1 MAKKSNVGE
10 DIKNIVQDALDS
22 TDFKQLNKNITETV
36 NRALEEARKSTDQWQ
51 KQGKTRVSRKKKA
64 DLDQMAYTDYETVE
78 IDEAAKSSYYDRQQR
93 ELARSKN
100 KKQNLIARS
109 PAGRVSGML
118 MLVFGN
124 IGLGITAILF
134 LGAFI
139 FAEFTNSFAGIMG
152 SSSIVL
158 LPLAAVFTGLVIKG
172 SSLRNRFKRFRQY
185 VERLN
190 GRKFC
195 QISELAKP
203 VSRSDKFVVKD
214 LRKMIDVLMFPKG
227 RIDETETYLF
237 LDDESYQSHLRLEE
251 GKRLKEA
258 QEQKN
263 AEIKQR
269 EAADPTLKAVNEAIA
284 EGAAI
289 IKEIRQAN
297 EEIEAQEISLKLDRL
312 EKVISKIF
320 EFVEKNPQDVS
331 EIRKFMGY
339 YLPTTLKLVRVYRD
353 LDQEV
358 IQGANI
364 QSTKKEIENTL
375 DTINH
380 AFENLLDGFYQDTA
394 MDIASDIS
402 VLNTILAQEGLT
414 KKDFK
419 QGDQNGR

>member
-1 MAKKSNVGE
+1 
-10 DIKNIVQDALDS
+10 
-22 TDFKQLNKNITETV
+22 
-36 NRALEEARKSTDQWQ
+36 
-51 KQGKTRVSRKKKA
+51 
-64 DLDQMAYTDYETVE
+64 
-78 IDEAAKSSYYDRQQR
+78 
-93 ELARSKN
+93 
-100 KKQNLIARS
+100 
-109 PAGRVSGML
+109 
-118 MLVFGN
+118 
-124 IGLGITAILF
+124 
-134 LGAFI
+134 
-139 FAEFTNSFAGIMG
+139 
-152 SSSIVL
+152 
-158 LPLAAVFTGLVIKG
+158 
-172 SSLRNRFKRFRQY
+172 
-185 VERLN
+185 
-190 GRKFC
+190 
-195 QISELAKP
+195 
-203 VSRSDKFVVKD
+203 
-214 LRKMIDVLMFPKG
+214 
-227 RIDETETYLF
+227 ETYLF

>member
-263 AEIKQR
+263 AE
-269 EAADPTLKAVNEAIA
+269 
-284 EGAAI
+284 
-289 IKEIRQAN
+289 
-297 EEIEAQEISLKLDRL
+297 
-312 EKVISKIF
+312 
-320 EFVEKNPQDVS
+320 
-331 EIRKFMGY
+331 
-339 YLPTTLKLVRVYRD
+339 
-353 LDQEV
+353 
-358 IQGANI
+358 
-364 QSTKKEIENTL
+364 
-375 DTINH
+375 
-380 AFENLLDGFYQDTA
+380 
-394 MDIASDIS
+394 
-402 VLNTILAQEGLT
+402 
-414 KKDFK
+414 
-419 QGDQNGR
+419 

>member
-1 MAKKSNVGE
+1 MGKKSYSNIGD
-10 DIKNIVQDALDS
+10 DIKNIVQDALES

-36 NRALEEARKSTDQWQ
+36 NRALEEARKSSDQWQ
-51 KQGKTRVSRKKKA
+51 KQGKTRVSNKKKA

-93 ELARSKN
+93 RDTRKN
-100 KKQNLIARS
+100 RKKNLIARS
-109 PAGRVSGML
+109 PAGRVSGIL
-118 MLVFGN
+118 MQIFGN
-124 IGLGITAILF
+124 LGLVMTMMML
-134 LGAFI
+134 LGAYFMSEIMAGSI
-139 FAEFTNSFAGIMG
+139 FLI
-152 SSSIVL
+152 
-158 LPLAAVFTGLVIKG
+158 PLAAVFTALIIRGTG
-172 SSLRNRFKRFRQY
+172 LRNRFKRFRQY

-190 GRKFC
+190 GRSFC
-195 QISELAKP
+195 KISELAEP
-203 VSRSDKFVVKD
+203 VQRSNKYVVKD
-214 LRKMIDVLMFPKG
+214 LRKMINALMFPRG
-227 RIDETETYLF
+227 RIDKTETYLF
-237 LDDESYQSHLRLEE
+237 LDDESYQAHMQLEE

-258 QEQKN
+258 EDFKKEQKKEVIN
-263 AEIKQR
+263 PE
-269 EAADPTLKAVNEAIA
+269 EKAVNEVIS

-289 IKEIRQAN
+289 ILEIREANAEIEEKEI
-297 EEIEAQEISLKLDRL
+297 SVKLERL

-320 EFVEKNPQDVS
+320 EYVEKNPQEVL

-353 LDQEV
+353 LDREA

-364 QSTKKEIENTL
+364 RSTKKEIEETL

-419 QGDQNGR
+419 QGDQNGQ

>member
-152 SSSIVL
+152 SSAIVL
-158 LPLAAVFTGLVIKG
+158 LPLAAAFTGLLIKG

>member
-1 MAKKSNVGE
+1 
-10 DIKNIVQDALDS
+10 
-22 TDFKQLNKNITETV
+22 
-36 NRALEEARKSTDQWQ
+36 
-51 KQGKTRVSRKKKA
+51 
-64 DLDQMAYTDYETVE
+64 
-78 IDEAAKSSYYDRQQR
+78 
-93 ELARSKN
+93 
-100 KKQNLIARS
+100 
-109 PAGRVSGML
+109 

-158 LPLAAVFTGLVIKG
+158 LPLAAVFTGLLIKG